1 MNTLLITL
9 LAAGATGGIAA
20 YWAKMEERKHWK
32 RTVESLDNKLDRVIG
47 ERARYRRS
55 ILDLLKVAEA
65 YQPRTNKMKKQRM
78 DALCGGRH
86 AL

>member
-9 LAAGATGGIAA
+9 LASGAAGGIAA
-20 YWAKMEERKHWK
+20 FWAKMEERKHWQ
-32 RTVESLDNKLDRVIG
+32 RTVEHLTDKLDIVIH
-47 ERARYRRS
+47 ERPGYHRA
-55 ILDLLKVAEA
+55 IVDLLKVAEA

-78 DALCGGRH
+78 EALRGGRH